1 MALNSELPA
10 GGERAPVFEH
20 APSSPTNHVF
30 RLIDFDIDNFTLKMT
45 FNHQNNIRNGLF
57 SQNHIKHILHFLL
70 FVFVK
75 NHIFYTFDLGIDFLT
90 SKLSLNMTFHHQNN
104 TINGFSSQKAH
115 RKEVLHLFVVL
126 YATNHIFQLLDLEID
141 FLALKMTFDHQN
153 KTRNGLINQKHI
165 KHKYYTSCYL
175 CLLKIILFIPLTLE
189 LTF

>member
-75 NHIFYTFDLGIDFLT
+75 NHIFLYLWPWNWLFDLKD
-90 SKLSLNMTFHHQNN
+90 
-104 TINGFSSQKAH
+104 
-115 RKEVLHLFVVL
+115 VLE
-126 YATNHIFQLLDLEID
+126 YDLPSPE
-141 FLALKMTFDHQN
+141 
-153 KTRNGLINQKHI
+153 
-165 KHKYYTSCYL
+165 
-175 CLLKIILFIPLTLE
+175 
-189 LTF
+189 